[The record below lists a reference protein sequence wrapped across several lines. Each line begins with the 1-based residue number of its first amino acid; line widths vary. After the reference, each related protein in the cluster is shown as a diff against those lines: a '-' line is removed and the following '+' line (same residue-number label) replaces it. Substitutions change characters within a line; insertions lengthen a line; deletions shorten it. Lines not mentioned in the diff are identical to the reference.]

1 MRTVALVACLIGL
14 HVSAVACKAPVPGQP
29 VAIATAAAAVAAAK
43 VAWKSIYDKAPWHS
57 AFSPESIAHGEPYV
71 ATLDN
76 GMWHVVGTLP
86 RDSIGGTPEA
96 TVCQSDGSIEA
107 TSHEQ

>member
-14 HVSAVACKAPVPGQP
+14 HVSAVSCKAPVPGQS
-29 VAIATAAAAVAAAK
+29 VAIATPAAAIAAAK

-57 AFSPESIAHGEPYV
+57 AFSPESVAHGEPYV

-76 GMWHVVGTLP
+76 GLWRVVGTLP
-86 RDSIGGTPEA
+86 RGSIGGTSEA
-96 TVCQSDGSIEA
+96 AVCQSDGSVEA
-107 TSHEQ
+107 TSHGQ